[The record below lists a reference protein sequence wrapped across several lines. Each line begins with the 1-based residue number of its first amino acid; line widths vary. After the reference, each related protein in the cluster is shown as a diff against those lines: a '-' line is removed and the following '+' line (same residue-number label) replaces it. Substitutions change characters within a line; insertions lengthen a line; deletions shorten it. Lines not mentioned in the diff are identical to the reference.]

1 MTTRPAQLLVVG
13 FPDTSLSDL
22 TDSKPAAPV
31 VRASQQASSARRA
44 ANPINPRLAGGSSE
58 PDQLLLDAFLGVRSR
73 TRGPLVAVSDRTMIT
88 NASASE
94 LLQPAHRRL
103 LWGWARRAIVDRRRA
118 PEILRLSST
127 VTVRVRCRPV
137 GNQARPLGAVVQ
149 LDLVTRSRTPGAPDD
164 PSSGNAHVT
173 QPVDPSLASRWV
185 ELTDAERTVAELV
198 ARGLTNKQAGRQM
211 YLSHH
216 TVDCYLRRIFQKLGL
231 NSRVE
236 LARMVGE
243 QYQALS
249 DQSIAPAGH
258 PG

>member
-13 FPDTSLSDL
+13 FPDTNLSDL
-22 TDSKPAAPV
+22 MDSERATRV
-31 VRASQQASSARRA
+31 GRASHPASSARRA
-44 ANPINPRLAGGSSE
+44 ANPIDTRLVGASYE

-73 TRGPLVAVSDRTMIT
+73 TRGPLVAVSDRTMIA

-103 LWGWARRAIVDRRRA
+103 LWGWARRAIVDGRRA
-118 PEILRLSST
+118 SEILRLSST
-127 VTVRVRCRPV
+127 VTVRVRCRTV
-137 GNQARPLGAVVQ
+137 GHQARPLGAVIQ
-149 LDLVTRSRTPGAPDD
+149 LFLVTRSPAPGAPDD
-164 PSSGNAHVT
+164 PSSDHAHVT
-173 QPVDPSLASRWV
+173 QPVDPSLMSRWV
-185 ELTDAERTVAELV
+185 ELTDAERSVAELV

-216 TVDCYLRRIFQKLGL
+216 TVDCHLRRIFQKLGL

-249 DQSIAPAGH
+249 DQLIASAGH